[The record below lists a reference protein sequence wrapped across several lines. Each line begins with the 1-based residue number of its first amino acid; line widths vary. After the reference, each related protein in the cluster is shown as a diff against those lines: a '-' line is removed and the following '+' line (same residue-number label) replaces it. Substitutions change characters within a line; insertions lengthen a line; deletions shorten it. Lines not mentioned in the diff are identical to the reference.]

1 MDEWWDRADMECGMP
16 YYINHRERKTQWDH
30 PKYMEIIN
38 LLREC
43 NVIKYAAYRT
53 AAKLCVLQRTL
64 HMEQVRMGLVV
75 GVLDQHRLRA
85 PENGVTLEIPELEAV
100 LADMFFASRR
110 ENMSDDDVDLNS
122 ELLLNFLLNA
132 FDDKRKNGLTV
143 LQVKVAL
150 ILLSHGRLQDKHQY
164 LFHQVADHNNCIS
177 RRKLD
182 ALLRSLALITEYL
195 SEGQS
200 FGPALVAATVDSCF
214 QLSQGTLGVTEDG
227 YMSWLLH
234 EPQLLVWL
242 STFYRMRSAELVW
255 HNVKCAVCKAQ
266 PIRGLRYRCLRCMGY
281 EQCQTCFLTGK
292 TNRKHKLSHPMQEY
306 VGQTSSMEAT
316 RAFLKVLK
324 NKVCRS
330 NSKIQYLPVLPQDSI
345 PISKA
350 QRSDERGTAAGSC
363 GDFTRLLDGLETT
376 SRTVLYG
383 STLDLHPGKELQS
396 IISQLEQLCA
406 ADEDVSSNTPMGTR
420 SKVEAQVQRLKML
433 KRFLT
438 LRVRPQVPHRTLE
451 RLESTPLVYAAQR
464 NRKPSA
470 DHFSELSPIPMEKNS
485 PYVTPREIQVEVPG
499 PREFGEGA
507 EASADDSSSLP
518 SLTERHPGD
527 ISTWLGN
534 HQSFAV
540 PKKESF
546 SNIWLSNSRL
556 GRVASNTG
564 DEPSPSSDSRSEA
577 QSDIQSDGQSEAFSD
592 VQRDRRLEELHK
604 DLDTI
609 LDRLQN
615 MLASNFAEDPVNNQD
630 NEKLQ
635 LDAIEIEDL
644 LSGLIEGVE
653 NQQPPLNDAD
663 QSPQEDK
670 VNNNA
675 TSAIPVSN

>member
-1 MDEWWDRADMECGMP
+1 MTSSLQYAMDEWWDRADMECGIP

-30 PKYMEIIN
+30 PRYNEVIN

-75 GVLDQHRLRA
+75 GVLDQHRLRS
-85 PENGVTLEIPELEAV
+85 PENGVILEVPELEAV

-132 FDDKRKNGLTV
+132 YDDKRKTGLTV
-143 LQVKVAL
+143 LQAKVAL
-150 ILLSHGRLQDKHQY
+150 IVLSNGRLQDKHQY

-177 RRKLD
+177 RRKLE
-182 ALLRSLALITEYL
+182 ALLHALAMIAEYL

-200 FGPALVAATVDSCF
+200 FGPTLVPATVDSCF

-266 PIRGLRYRCLRCMGY
+266 PVRGLRYRCLRCMGY

-292 TNRKHKLSHPMQEY
+292 VNRKHKLSHPMQEY

-330 NSKIQYLPVLPQDSI
+330 SSKIQYLPVLPQDSAI
-345 PISKA
+345 PMTSITRRK
-350 QRSDERGTAAGSC
+350 DERGAAAGSC
-363 GDFTRLLDGLETT
+363 GDVTRLLDGLETT

-396 IISQLEQLCA
+396 IIAQLEQLCA
-406 ADEDVSSNTPMGTR
+406 ADETASSNTPIATR
-420 SKVEAQVQRLKML
+420 REVEAQVQRLKML

-451 RLESTPLVYAAQR
+451 RLESTPLVYAGQR

-485 PYVTPREIQVEVPG
+485 SYVPPRDLQVEVPG

-527 ISTWLGN
+527 ISTWLGD
-534 HQSFAV
+534 HQSFSV
-540 PKKESF
+540 SKKEDFPSV
-546 SNIWLSNSRL
+546 WLHNPILDR
-556 GRVASNTG
+556 GFPNNV
-564 DEPSPSSDSRSEA
+564 DEPS
-577 QSDIQSDGQSEAFSD
+577 QSDAQSDGQSESLSD

-615 MLASNFAEDPVNNQD
+615 MLASNFAEDPVHKQD

-635 LDAIEIEDL
+635 QDAIEIEDL

-653 NQQPPLNDAD
+653 NHHPPRSNCLGTDEIPQHIND
-663 QSPQEDK
+663 
-670 VNNNA
+670 
-675 TSAIPVSN
+675 SASIVAGT

>member
-1 MDEWWDRADMECGMP
+1 MGEWWDRADMECGMP

-30 PKYMEIIN
+30 PKYTEIIN

-85 PENGVTLEIPELEAV
+85 PENGVILEVPELEAV

-132 FDDKRKNGLTV
+132 FDDKRKTGLTV

-150 ILLSHGRLQDKHQY
+150 IVLSCGRLQDKHQY

-177 RRKLD
+177 RRKLE
-182 ALLRSLALITEYL
+182 ALLRSLALIAEYL

-200 FGPALVAATVDSCF
+200 FGPALVPATVDSCF

-316 RAFLKVLK
+316 RAFLMVLK

-330 NSKIQYLPVLPQDSI
+330 SSKIQYLPVLPQDC
-345 PISKA
+345 ISSTSSRH
-350 QRSDERGTAAGSC
+350 QRFDERGAAAGSC
-363 GDFTRLLDGLETT
+363 GDVTRLLDGLETT

-396 IISQLEQLCA
+396 IISQLELLCA
-406 ADEDVSSNTPMGTR
+406 ADESANSNAPVATR
-420 SKVEAQVQRLKML
+420 RKVEAQVQRLKML

-451 RLESTPLVYAAQR
+451 RLESTPLVYAGQR
-464 NRKPSA
+464 NRKPNA
-470 DHFSELSPIPMEKNS
+470 DHFNELSPIPMEKNS
-485 PYVTPREIQVEVPG
+485 SYVPPREIQTDLPG

-518 SLTERHPGD
+518 SLTDRHPGD
-527 ISTWLGN
+527 ISSWLGD
-534 HQSFAV
+534 HQSFAISK
-540 PKKESF
+540 PQ
-546 SNIWLSNSRL
+546 NLPNLWLQNPR
-556 GRVASNTG
+556 REPFNVR
-564 DEPSPSSDSRSEA
+564 DEPSPSFDSRSEA
-577 QSDIQSDGQSEAFSD
+577 QSDIQSEGQSEALSD

-615 MLASNFAEDPVNNQD
+615 MLASNFAEDTVNKD

-635 LDAIEIEDL
+635 QDAIEIEDL

-653 NQQPPLNDAD
+653 SNHPPRSNSCENHDMV
-663 QSPQEDK
+663 PQDDK

-675 TSAIPVSN
+675 IQSS